1 MIQKV
6 KIISS
11 TPRPQY
17 TIYAAMHQCYSE
29 NYIGDESAISEKKAG
44 EIIVEKLL
52 KGNRG
57 HYGPLEHPQIT
68 FACGGFA
75 HSVMQQARTH
85 RIGISFDCQSNRY
98 TGNRL
103 LQAAKG
109 ERDIEEVIY
118 LRPVGSYVDRH
129 GESYSYTQEQR
140 DADLAFCM
148 EAVRRYKTLIDEG
161 VSQEQARG
169 IIPFD
174 VRQHFVVSF
183 NMRSLMHFLDLR
195 AKKDA
200 QYEIRELAFH
210 LMELFKKWSP
220 EVADWYEV
228 KRWEK
233 ASLAP

>member
-1 MIQKV
+1 MQKV

-11 TPRPQY
+11 TPRPQF

-29 NYIGDESAISEKKAG
+29 NYVGDEAAISEKQAG
-44 EIIVEKLL
+44 DIIIERLL

-68 FACGGFA
+68 FACCGYP

-85 RIGISFDCQSNRY
+85 RVGVSFDCQSNRY
-98 TGNRL
+98 TGNRII
-103 LQAAKG
+103 QAANG

-118 LRPVGSYVDRH
+118 LRPVGQYVDRK
-129 GESYSYTQEQR
+129 GEVYVYSQEKR
-140 DADLAFCM
+140 EGDLALCM
-148 EAVRRYKTLIDEG
+148 DAVKRYKMLVEDG

-200 QYEIRELAFH
+200 QYEIRELSFH

-220 EVADWYEV
+220 EVADWYE
-228 KRWEK
+228 KNRWEK
-233 ASLAP
+233 ARLAP